1 MVSQLALLLAVL
13 LALAVIVTFF
23 AFTMLRFPR
32 TAQASMLSIVTDP
45 LMRTSPSEDRAVIPV
60 PRSVSVLVQM
70 IRSMPDLTDRTASHP
85 SPPLFFKV
93 VGLFTVKTPS

>member
-1 MVSQLALLLAVL
+1 MVSQLTLLLAVL

-45 LMRTSPSEDRAVIPV
+45 LMRTSPSERSAVMPV
-60 PRSVSVLVQM
+60 PCSISVPLHTIDST
-70 IRSMPDLTDRTASHP
+70 PDLTDRTASYV

-93 VGLFTVKTPS
+93 VGPSTVKTPS

>member
-32 TAQASMLSIVTDP
+32 TAQASMLSIV
-45 LMRTSPSEDRAVIPV
+45 RTSPSEDRAVMPV
-60 PRSVSVLVQM
+60 PRSISVPLHT
-70 IRSMPDLTDRTASHP
+70 IDSTPDLTDRTASHP

-93 VGLFTVKTPS
+93 VGPSTVKTPS

>member
-45 LMRTSPSEDRAVIPV
+45 LMRTSPSEDRAVMPV
-60 PRSVSVLVQM
+60 PRSISVPLHT
-70 IRSMPDLTDRTASHP
+70 IDSTPDLTDRTAPHA
-85 SPPLFFKV
+85 SPPLFSKV
-93 VGLFTVKTPS
+93 SGRFALRTPS

>member
-45 LMRTSPSEDRAVIPV
+45 LMRTSPSERSAVMPV
-60 PRSVSVLVQM
+60 PRSISVPLHT
-70 IRSMPDLTDRTASHP
+70 IDSTPDLTDRTASHA
-85 SPPLFFKV
+85 SSPLFFKV
-93 VGLFTVKTPS
+93 VRLFTVKTPS